1 MSANSMMATLS
12 ENSRRYEYELRKLQ
26 QELSSAHERELRLE
40 QDISDALA
48 RIAGHQLKG
57 GGQQSAEVKRLL
69 DQRNQGEAQLRER
82 LATAEAAVAQQLQA
96 AMGVSGELQTRVAGI
111 DRQLADDP
119 AYQRQVQALREAE
132 AARVAASESYE
143 ELRDECRTKLQG
155 FQVDRLYTYLKGRKF
170 GTEGYPRWT
179 PWRQLDRW
187 VAKLCNFTENWRT
200 EQTLLAIQQANE
212 SAASLLEKE
221 EAAQQAKLSQLYQE
235 ASTGGDFIVLQQRLQ
250 AALQAVEV
258 AKAQA
263 NEVHASLDA
272 YSSKRDEYLAQASA
286 LLAEQLSEMSDSKL
300 ERLATQTAGKEDDV
314 LVRKVRELRAELDEL
329 RVRVPFLQGQ
339 CEEAQNEY
347 ERAKQLERSLLA
359 SEAGRAGQNASSRSN
374 VDSLMVGFMK
384 GALSAA
390 QAGSSRSSGSSGSS
404 SLWGSSSSSS
414 SRSPSSSSSSPRS
427 RDSGGFSTSDSL

>member
-26 QELSSAHERELRLE
+26 QELSNAHERELRLE

-96 AMGVSGELQTRVAGI
+96 AMGVSGELQARVAGI

-119 AYQRQVQALREAE
+119 AYQRQVRALREAE

-187 VAKLCNFTENWRT
+187 AARLCNFTENWRT

-212 SAASLLEKE
+212 SAASRLEKE
-221 EAAQQAKLSQLYQE
+221 EAAQQNKLSQLYQE

-300 ERLATQTAGKEDDV
+300 ERLAAQTAGKEDDV

-359 SEAGRAGQNASSRSN
+359 SEAGRASQNASSRSN

-390 QAGSSRSSGSSGSS
+390 QASNSRSSGSSGSS

-414 SRSPSSSSSSPRS
+414 SSSPSSSSSSTRS

>member
-26 QELSSAHERELRLE
+26 QELSNAHERELRLE

-69 DQRNQGEAQLRER
+69 DLRNQGEAQLRER

-96 AMGVSGELQTRVAGI
+96 AMGVSAELQTRVAGI

-143 ELRDECRTKLQG
+143 ELRDECRTKLKG
-155 FQVDRLYTYLKGRKF
+155 FQVDRLYLYLKGRKF

-187 VAKLCNFTENWRT
+187 AAKLCNFTENWRT

-212 SAASLLEKE
+212 SAASRLEEE

-235 ASTGGDFIVLQQRLQ
+235 ASTGGDFVVLQQRLQ
-250 AALQAVEV
+250 TALQAVEV
-258 AKAQA
+258 AKIEA

-272 YSSKRDEYLAQASA
+272 FSSKRDEYLAQASA
-286 LLAEQLSEMSDSKL
+286 LLAEQLAEMSDKKL
-300 ERLATQTAGKEDDV
+300 ELLAAQTAGKEDDA
-314 LVRKVRELRAELDEL
+314 LVREVRDLRAELDEL
-329 RVRVPFLQGQ
+329 QVRVPFLQGK

-359 SEAGRAGQNASSRSN
+359 SEAGRASQSAASRGN
-374 VDSLMVGFMK
+374 VDSLMLGLMK

-390 QAGSSRSSGSSGSS
+390 QATSQVSSSRSSGSSSSGGS
-404 SLWGSSSSSS
+404 WGSST
-414 SRSPSSSSSSPRS
+414 PSSSSSNTRS

>member
-69 DQRNQGEAQLRER
+69 DQRNQGETQLRER

-96 AMGVSGELQTRVAGI
+96 AMSVSGELQARVAGI

-119 AYQRQVQALREAE
+119 AYQRQVRALRDAE

-187 VAKLCNFTENWRT
+187 VAKLCNFTENWRA
-200 EQTLLAIQQANE
+200 EQTLLAIEQANE

-272 YSSKRDEYLAQASA
+272 YSAKRDEYLAQASA

-300 ERLATQTAGKEDDV
+300 ERLAAQTAGKEDDV

-359 SEAGRAGQNASSRSN
+359 SEAGRASQNASSRSN

-390 QAGSSRSSGSSGSS
+390 QAGGSRSSGSSGSS

-414 SRSPSSSSSSPRS
+414 SRSPSSSSSSTRS

>member
-48 RIAGHQLKG
+48 RIAGHQVKG

-69 DQRNQGEAQLRER
+69 DQRNQGEAQLRAR

-96 AMGVSGELQTRVAGI
+96 AMGVSEELQTRVAGI

-132 AARVAASESYE
+132 TARVAASGSYE

-187 VAKLCNFTENWRT
+187 AARLCNFTENWRT
-200 EQTLLAIQQANE
+200 EQTLVAIQQANE
-212 SAASLLEKE
+212 SAASRLEKE
-221 EAAQQAKLSQLYQE
+221 EAAQQAKLTQLYQE
-235 ASTGGDFIVLQQRLQ
+235 ASTGGDFILLQQRLQ
-250 AALQAVEV
+250 TALQAVEA

-286 LLAEQLSEMSDSKL
+286 LLAEQLAEMSDSKL
-300 ERLATQTAGKEDDV
+300 ERLAAQTAGKEDDV
-314 LVRKVRELRAELDEL
+314 LARKVGELRAELDEL
-329 RVRVPFLQGQ
+329 RVGVPFLQGQ

-359 SEAGRAGQNASSRSN
+359 SEAGRVRQSASSRSN
-374 VDSLMVGFMK
+374 VDSLMVGLMK

-390 QAGSSRSSGSSGSS
+390 QASNNRSSGSAGSSSSWGSSSSGSS
-404 SLWGSSSSSS
+404 SSST
-414 SRSPSSSSSSPRS
+414 RS